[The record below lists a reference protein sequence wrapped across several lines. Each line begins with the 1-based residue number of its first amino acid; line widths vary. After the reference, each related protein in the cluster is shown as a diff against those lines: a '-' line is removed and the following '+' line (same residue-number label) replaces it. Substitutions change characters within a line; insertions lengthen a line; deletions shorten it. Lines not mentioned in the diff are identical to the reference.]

1 MTDERAEPSREQRV
15 DEAIAA
21 SLEAVDNDSPFDREA
36 FPARDPDLAA
46 ELSSYFA
53 DHDEVNQ
60 LADPLRFAHRG
71 QLTSPRRRPALAKND
86 RANRSRVAPGANR
99 LRAFMRRVA
108 MRKTL
113 MFLMLLGWL
122 GGVPVVRSAEPL
134 PFKHKVE
141 VYRPKEGEIMAF
153 SVRLEQPFLAEE
165 FEKSNYLRLQAL
177 DRNAYLIYP
186 KETKFQQKH
195 AEFYGRLR
203 GEGKARLRLAYE
215 IVSENPNGSRKVEV
229 RQGDVEVTIPTA
241 ETGPQSIYR
250 EWAQQQNAHFLHL
263 LHHYPHE
270 SFFQYVL
277 LQSRDRYGVMPP
289 DMSTILPAES
299 ELESNLYDVFTGS
312 LAVQESLQRL
322 TLRGGPTTGD
332 LNSHISQLSPPAVQ
346 SLPYAELLEK
356 ARQKG
361 VQPRVS
367 EIAKLVPADQYFVH
381 FQSMTAA
388 SDLFDMTTAWGD
400 DLLRLAVVHARDN
413 RIRQKFEDQL
423 CIRREPLTRLFAD
436 RVVAEF
442 AVTGSDPFVQEGT
455 DVTILFRLK
464 QPEVFEK
471 AAAGWLAQVK
481 EKRKDIEEREFN
493 YRGQKVAAHYTPDRT
508 VSSFVVRL
516 GDYAVFSNSHRA
528 IRKIMDSFL
537 GLAPRLQDALD
548 YRYVSTLLPPSDQ
561 PQSGYVYASEAFLRR
576 MISPAVKISEKRRV
590 QCFNNL
596 VMLNNASLFYRLEYG
611 RSPTSLTDLIEGR
624 FVDPRRLVCPHG
636 GAYAF
641 DAPHDACTCS
651 LHNRLKYL
659 TPNVELTTLQVSEQE
674 RQEYERYKQSYQQ
687 FWQGIFDPIAVRIT
701 VAPRV
706 KLEVCV
712 LPFAN
717 GSLYTDLRQ
726 RLDDKPQPI
735 PTARIASS
743 AVASVGAVVGRR
755 QIAGFLR
762 ALPGVAEVL
771 EADPTL
777 TDLSW
782 VGDQLSMHLCDDGT
796 VVEIDPM
803 RLRPLDQLP
812 GKATVMQQGIV
823 ALGVLATKLPVYIT
837 VDVEDRDKAARLLEQ
852 LSARIFL
859 KRGDFFG
866 LPTSLDAYR
875 LPNYKGHALYVLSYQ
890 LYAVKVRLHVALVG
904 SQLVAATKPQ
914 PLREV
919 IDAASAKEAR
929 PSAEAHL
936 LLRLNQRALKR
947 LRENIQLYWEEKS
960 RLACHRNIMTIDTLA
975 RLYEVPVEEV
985 KRLSEAKY
993 GVVYY
998 CPDRGDYGWDTR
1010 RDQVVCSVHGNRQQS
1025 RQHAGP
1031 DGKSSFT
1038 TFMEDIDEVVASL
1051 RFQEGALITTVEIAR
1066 RQPPVTTKPAH

>member
-1 MTDERAEPSREQRV
+1 MRQT
-15 DEAIAA
+15 
-21 SLEAVDNDSPFDREA
+21 
-36 FPARDPDLAA
+36 
-46 ELSSYFA
+46 
-53 DHDEVNQ
+53 
-60 LADPLRFAHRG
+60 
-71 QLTSPRRRPALAKND
+71 LTL
-86 RANRSRVAPGANR
+86 
-99 LRAFMRRVA
+99 
-108 MRKTL
+108 L
-113 MFLMLLGWL
+113 MFLVSL
-122 GGVPVVRSAEPL
+122 GGAPAAGGAEPL

-141 VYRPKEGEIMAF
+141 VYRPKEGDVLAF

-165 FEKSNYLRLQAL
+165 FEKSNYLRLEAL

-215 IVSENPNGSRKVEV
+215 IVSENPDGSRKVEV
-229 RQGDVEVTIPTA
+229 RQGDVEVAIPTT

-250 EWAQQQNAHFLHL
+250 EWAQQQNGYFLHL
-263 LHHYPHE
+263 LSHYPHE

-289 DMSTILPAES
+289 DMSKVLPAEADV
-299 ELESNLYDVFTGS
+299 ERNLYDVFTGS
-312 LAVQESLQRL
+312 LAVQESLQRH
-322 TLRGGPTTGD
+322 TLRGGPTTGN
-332 LNSHISQLSPPAVQ
+332 LNIHISQLSPPAVQ
-346 SLPYAELLEK
+346 SLPYKDLLEK
-356 ARQKG
+356 AHQKG
-361 VQPRVS
+361 IEPRVA
-367 EIAKLVPADQYFVH
+367 EIAKLVPEDQYFVH
-381 FQSMTAA
+381 FQSMAAA
-388 SDLFDMTTAWGD
+388 SELFDLATAWGD

-423 CIRREPLTRLFAD
+423 CIRREPLARLFAD

-442 AVTGSDPFVQEGT
+442 AITGSDPFVQEGT
-455 DVTILFRLK
+455 DVTFLFRLK
-464 QPEVFEK
+464 QPEVFDK
-471 AAAGWLAQVK
+471 VAAGWLALVK
-481 EKRKDIEEREFN
+481 QKRKDVEEREFN
-493 YRGQKVAAHYTPDRT
+493 YRGQKVAARYTPDRT

-516 GDYAVFSNSHRA
+516 GEYAVFSNSHRA
-528 IRKIMDSFL
+528 IRKVVDCSL

-576 MISPAVKISEKRRV
+576 MIGPAVKISEKRRV

-624 FVDPRRLVCPHG
+624 FVDPRKLVCPHG

-641 DAPHDACTCS
+641 DATHDACTCS

-659 TPNVELTTLQVSEQE
+659 TPNAELTTLQVSDQE
-674 RQEYERYKQSYQQ
+674 RQEYERYKQAYQQ
-687 FWQGIFDPIAVRIT
+687 FWQGVFDPIAVRIT

-706 KLEVCV
+706 KMEVCV

-717 GSLYTDLRQ
+717 GSLYTDLRGWV
-726 RLDDKPQPI
+726 DEKPQPI
-735 PTARIASS
+735 PTARIAPS
-743 AVASVGAVVGRR
+743 AVASVGAVLGRR
-755 QIAGFLR
+755 QIADFLR
-762 ALPGVAEVL
+762 ELPGVTEVL

-782 VGDQLSMHLCDDGT
+782 LGDRLSVHLCDDGT
-796 VVEIDPM
+796 VVEIDPT

-812 GKATVMQQGIV
+812 GRATVTQQMIV
-823 ALGVLATKLPVYIT
+823 ALGILATKLPVYVT

-852 LSARIFL
+852 LAGRIFL

-866 LPTSLDAYR
+866 LPTALDAYR
-875 LPNYKGHALYVLSYQ
+875 LPDYKGHALYVLSYQ

-904 SQLVAATKPQ
+904 NQLVAATKPQ

-919 IDAASAKEAR
+919 IDAASVKEDR
-929 PSAEAHL
+929 PPAEAHL
-936 LLRLNQRALKR
+936 LLRLNQRALNR
-947 LRENIQLYWEEKS
+947 LSENVQLYWEEKS
-960 RLACHRNIMTIDTLA
+960 RLACHRNIMSIYTLA
-975 RLYEVPVEEV
+975 KLYEVPIEEV

-998 CPDRGDYGWDTR
+998 CPDRGDYGWDNR
-1010 RDQVVCSVHGNRQQS
+1010 RDQVVCSVHGNRQQA
-1025 RQHAGP
+1025 RQQAGP
-1031 DGKSSFT
+1031 AGKSSFT
-1038 TFMEDIDEVVASL
+1038 AFLEEIDEVVASL

-1066 RQPPVTTKPAH
+1066 RPPAVTAKPSP